1 MHRRTPDGV
10 RASLIRISSLKKM
23 EVLSSIPTRFA
34 YAPEGR
40 TPIYAIAGAVA
51 GFSANAL
58 DLGIER
64 GMIGHAISDLAS
76 TTSVEVDID
85 SVTSFS
91 GELVFVS

>member
-1 MHRRTPDGV
+1 
-10 RASLIRISSLKKM
+10 M

-76 TTSVEVDID
+76 TTSVEIEID
-85 SVTSFS
+85 SASFS